1 MSKILILTITFYVL
15 TIFVLNMT
23 EPDHLY
29 YLNKKKTK
37 EPIPFGFGNNKQIVC
52 MQTICLVLPLFL
64 YLILT
69 ILS

>member
-1 MSKILILTITFYVL
+1 MSKVLILTITFYIL
-15 TIFVLNMT
+15 TIFVLNLT
-23 EPDHLY
+23 QPDHLY
-29 YLNKKKTK
+29 KKTKKNIK
-37 EPIPFGFGNNKQIVC
+37 EPIPFGFGKNKQIVC

>member
-1 MSKILILTITFYVL
+1 MSKTLILTITFYVL

-23 EPDHLY
+23 QPENLY
-29 YLNKKKTK
+29 KLNKQKVK
-37 EPIPFGFGNNKQIVC
+37 EPISFGFGHNKQIVC
-52 MQTICLVLPLFL
+52 MQTICLILPLFL